1 MTRTFAG
8 SDTTPRRGERA
19 SGWTEPLAQWEADAF
34 DSSSGPEVDRDR
46 WLHPSVVDHAVTGAR
61 RSTGVAA
68 GGDTEGREQSDH
80 DARTMPLF
88 AVGTL
93 HGNNGEP
100 PPPRR
105 RGRTRRDRLPR
116 GVAIGLILLAVLVGI
131 GPVILFASA
140 HERDHDA
147 KQHDRDHGHH
157 KAKVTVTAPPATPSA
172 TASPTVS
179 PTSTLTPGPGQP
191 VYGVTNMEF
200 DGPHAQPGQYAA
212 GGPTNQ
218 ALGGVDVLITW
229 AGLEPN
235 APVNGV
241 HTYNWAP
248 YDNEVQT
255 WVSHGKKVMIAV
267 RYVSE
272 FTKEGTLQGGNGQ
285 CSPNDEYLPSWAA
298 GGAGFSVYCD
308 ADEGVFLPNFFSSTF
323 INDLKTFE
331 QAVAQHYAHSPW
343 VSSIAYVRAGTGA
356 AGEEIPNVHGPAD
369 PGPWNWLASV
379 GYTNAAW
386 RDWVEARLTEDK
398 TYFSYTTVLNSVNVI
413 GGAAK
418 DPNPDPTTG
427 QVGLSYQ
434 AEIAYWAAAH
444 GLGVGVQ
451 ALTPGLD
458 YAGIRTIEQYI
469 SDHWPNT
476 FREFQTWSGVGGTS
490 EVTGDIQTAYC
501 YAGGDRG
508 LNPAG
513 HIAIEWYKQDANN
526 AAYLPLLESGA
537 QMITTGA
544 PPASGYCSGL

>member
-1 MTRTFAG
+1 MTRTYVG
-8 SDTTPRRGERA
+8 SETRPRRDEQAFGE
-19 SGWTEPLAQWEADAF
+19 TEPLAEWE
-34 DSSSGPEVDRDR
+34 PNDRDTELGLGRDRGGAWRAGTEYDAPGGLSR
-46 WLHPSVVDHAVTGAR
+46 WGTTGDRDADD
-61 RSTGVAA
+61 A
-68 GGDTEGREQSDH
+68 
-80 DARTMPLF
+80 DARTVPLF
-88 AVGTL
+88 AVGAEDG
-93 HGNNGEP
+93 GNGAP
-100 PPPRR
+100 PPGRWRR
-105 RGRTRRDRLPR
+105 RSRRERLPR
-116 GVAIGLILLAVLVGI
+116 GVALGLALLAVLVGI
-131 GPVILFASA
+131 GPALLIVSA
-140 HERDHDA
+140 HERDHDG
-147 KQHDRDHGHH
+147 KGRDRDDEHH
-157 KAKVTVTAPPATPSA
+157 KPKIALTVPPGTSSA
-172 TASPTVS
+172 TASPTS
-179 PTSTLTPGPGQP
+179 SATSTATGTLPPAPGQSIF
-191 VYGVTNMEF
+191 GVTNMEF
-200 DGPHAQPGQYAA
+200 DGPHAKPGQYAA
-212 GGPTNQ
+212 GGPTNP

-229 AGLEPN
+229 AGLEPS

-248 YDNEVQT
+248 YDNEVQA
-255 WVSHGKKVMIAV
+255 WVSHGKKVMLAV

-298 GGAGFSVYCD
+298 GGAGFAVYCD
-308 ADEGVFLPNFFSSTF
+308 ADEGVFLPNFFSNTF
-323 INDLKTFE
+323 INQLKTFE
-331 QAVAQHYAHSPW
+331 QAVAQHYANSPW
-343 VSSIAYVRAGTGA
+343 VKSIAYVRVGTGA

-379 GYTNAAW
+379 GYTNANW

-398 TYFSYTTVLNSVNVI
+398 SYFSYTTVLNSVNVI

-476 FREFQTWSGVGGTS
+476 FREFQTWSGVGS
-490 EVTGDIQTAYC
+490 ASNVAGDIRTAYC

-526 AAYLPLLESGA
+526 PAYLPLLQSGA
-537 QMITTGA
+537 QMIEA
-544 PPASGYCSGL
+544 SAQPASGYCSGL